1 MVAAFLKRGIRPMM
15 SARPSRST
23 SSRRGLGSPARGPPR
38 VARVRVAIAAY
49 SRISGGAAMRR
60 GGARRPRAPGGAGG
74 GGGRGRAPG
83 PGPAAPPLDGE
94 QQPKRRAAAAGQ
106 DGEVRPEILREVG
119 DVGQDRDGWGSRGGK
134 DPAAAP

>member
-1 MVAAFLKRGIRPMM
+1 MVAAFLKRGIPTMM

-23 SSRRGLGSPARGPPR
+23 SSRGGLGSPARGPPR
-38 VARVRVAIAAY
+38 VARVRVATAAH
-49 SRISGGAAMRR
+49 SPISGGAAMR
-60 GGARRPRAPGGAGG
+60 PGGAGG
-74 GGGRGRAPG
+74 GGGRPRRPG
-83 PGPAAPPLDGE
+83 AAGPPVDGE